1 MDEMAKAWGFDGA
14 GEFCHGG
21 MLNAADCIAK
31 DLYRHQLLHRL
42 LHRGRSDSPPAQPT
56 TPLTRS
62 SKGYTLRIVGH
73 SLGAGAAILL
83 SLMLKRDFPALRCL
97 AYGTPG
103 GLLSPRLAE
112 ATKAWTTTFIVG
124 RDLVPR
130 LSLDSVYALRDDLLR
145 LLARCRAN
153 KNAVLRSVLDKDA
166 RAAVERLLYPP
177 GEEPRSDFLAQ
188 LEAYEAQMR
197 EVERR
202 VVQAPLMPA
211 GRLVHFV
218 KSHQA
223 AVPTMWGAR
232 KKTQQFYTPV
242 WASPDDF
249 KHIYV
254 SSSMALD
261 HFPDRMLV
269 VMKATCEHMGIA
281 V

>member
-1 MDEMAKAWGFDGA
+1 
-14 GEFCHGG
+14 
-21 MLNAADCIAK
+21 ML
-31 DLYRHQLLHRL
+31 
-42 LHRGRSDSPPAQPT
+42 RGHSDSPPAQPT

-62 SKGYTLRIVGH
+62 SKGYSLRVVGH

-112 ATKAWTTTFIVG
+112 ATKAWTTTYIVG

-166 RAAVERLLYPP
+166 RATVERLLYPP
-177 GEEPRSDFLAQ
+177 GEEPRSDFLTQ
-188 LEAYEAQMR
+188 LEAYEAQMK

-202 VVQAPLMPA
+202 VTQAPLVPA

-223 AVPTMWGAR
+223 TVPAGVCGAGKR
-232 KKTQQFYTPV
+232 TQQRYTPV
-242 WASPDDF
+242 WAEAEEF
-249 KHIYV
+249 RHIYV

-261 HFPDRMLV
+261 HLPDRMLV
-269 VMKATCEHMGIA
+269 VMRETCEHMGIE

>member
-1 MDEMAKAWGFDGA
+1 MPQRP
-14 GEFCHGG
+14 
-21 MLNAADCIAK
+21 NV
-31 DLYRHQLLHRL
+31 QLLHRL
-42 LHRGRSDSPPAQPT
+42 LQRGRGDSPPAQPT

-62 SKGYTLRIVGH
+62 SKGYSLRVVGH

-83 SLMLKRDFPALRCL
+83 SLMLKRDFPGLRCL

-103 GLLSPRLAE
+103 GLLSPGLAE

-153 KNAVLRSVLDKDA
+153 KNAVLRSVLDKNA
-166 RAAVERLLYPP
+166 RAAVDRLLHPA
-177 GEEPRSDFLAQ
+177 GEEPRSEFLAQ
-188 LEAYEAQMR
+188 LEAYEEQMR
-197 EVERR
+197 AVERR
-202 VVQAPLMPA
+202 VTQTPLVPA

-223 AVPTMWGAR
+223 AVPAGPCGKGKR
-232 KKTQQFYTPV
+232 TQQFYTPV
-242 WASPDDF
+242 WASPEDF
-249 KHIYV
+249 QRIYV

-269 VMKATCEHMGIA
+269 VMRETCEHMGIE